1 VEAEVVRQRK
11 DGSRLHASMVGVPV
25 SIPGRQIAAYSIYRD
40 ITRRKQA
47 EEELQRSFRQL
58 RELAARLQSVREEER
73 ARVAR
78 EIHDELGQ
86 ALTAIKIDL
95 ASLMRTLRADQEK
108 ELEKAE
114 SILRLLDQTILSV
127 RRIATELR
135 PGILDDLGLVAAV
148 EWAAEEFE
156 ARTGTRCRLDLPD
169 GDIVID
175 PERTTAIF
183 RIFQETLTNVTRHA
197 EATQVEGRLGR
208 EDGNIVLEVRDN
220 GRGIGPEQL
229 SAGRSIGILG
239 MRERALLLGGELT
252 ISGNPGEGT
261 IVRLRIPQVHPIP
274 SEDNK

>member
-1 VEAEVVRQRK
+1 
-11 DGSRLHASMVGVPV
+11 MV
-25 SIPGRQIAAYSIYRD
+25 
-40 ITRRKQA
+40 
-47 EEELQRSFRQL
+47 
-58 RELAARLQSVREEER
+58 
-73 ARVAR
+73 
-78 EIHDELGQ
+78 
-86 ALTAIKIDL
+86 
-95 ASLMRTLRADQEK
+95 
-108 ELEKAE
+108 
-114 SILRLLDQTILSV
+114 DQTILSV